1 MIYNNIKKAK
11 FINRPNRFIAN
22 IEIDGKNE
30 ICHVKNTGRCK
41 ELLTDNATV
50 FVEEFDSS
58 TRKTKYDLI
67 SVYKGERLINMD
79 SQVPNKVFHEWV
91 KNSGLFENITMIKP
105 EYKYGNSR
113 FDFYIETIDKKI
125 FVEVKGVTLEE
136 NDVAMFPDAPTLRG
150 LKHINELINSVE
162 DGFEAYVVF
171 IIQMKDIT
179 YFTPNN
185 KTHREFCE
193 ALVLAK
199 SKGVNILALDCE
211 VTENSIKAR
220 SFVEVRL

>member
-1 MIYNNIKKAK
+1 MVYNNIIKAK

-22 IEIDGKNE
+22 IELEGKNE

-41 ELLTDNATV
+41 ELLTDNATI
-50 FVEEFDSS
+50 FVQEINNSK
-58 TRKTKYDLI
+58 RKTKYDLI
-67 SVYKGERLINMD
+67 SVYKGDRLINMD
-79 SQVPNKVFHEWV
+79 SQVPNKVFHELV
-91 KNSGLFENITMIKP
+91 KDSKIFENITRIRP

-113 FDFYIETIDKKI
+113 FDFYIETLEKKI

-136 NDVAMFPDAPTLRG
+136 NGIAMFPDAPTLRG
-150 LKHINELINSVE
+150 LKHINELINSVD

-171 IIQMKDIT
+171 IIQMKDIK

-185 KTHREFCE
+185 KTHMEFGK

-211 VTENSIKAR
+211 VTENSIEAR
-220 SFVEVRL
+220 GFVEVRL